1 MKYDSHLHLH
11 GTKRTEQETV
21 FNPNVLDRMFSE
33 PVRPHVQ
40 AFGGA
45 ALAVAS
51 MVLSFFGDN
60 SRMDD
65 RY

>member
-1 MKYDSHLHLH
+1 MRNDSHHHLH

-21 FNPNVLDRMFSE
+21 FSPNLLDRMFSA

-45 ALAVAS
+45 TLLLLN
-51 MVLSFFGDN
+51 MFLSFWGDN
-60 SRMDD
+60 SRMDG